1 MSDADSTTGD
11 FDNLFDV
18 LANEQ
23 GVSFT
28 SLSSVPL
35 SDLKD
40 LSENSVSELSAGD
53 DEQNKNVTVVTTKG
67 DDGNTTCTEVS
78 SNDEIAHADTI
89 AMEERQERALDV
101 SQTLFMAIGFVYL
114 PLLRFVKLCPEV
126 IWCDI
131 TSHSNNKGFHLM
143 TFSCRNSGLAKQS
156 VFMYLW
162 LPDQKRFSFRW
173 VFQHALKVLLPE
185 HVRLR
190 VRFIMKDG
198 DPQQR
203 NEILRSLLSVFP
215 NAIEGSCGWHIGRS
229 IRSITNWLIEL
240 TCFFLLVD
248 RGWKT
253 HIRPGLAKKYRPFWN
268 KIVKK
273 IHTWIYSWMKPG
285 FVEDPDEYEISKALL
300 IRFICS
306 DVVLRAAQNNRA
318 LITDILKFVRSHVL
332 VYEQQYLFYLRKHV
346 RHYGVAH
353 GTQHEVSHTFICL
366 RFSCLLSW
374 HSFLRIRYT
383 FRAPTLL

>member
-114 PLLRFVKLCPEV
+114 SCQLLASRTFCRFV
-126 IWCDI
+126 
-131 TSHSNNKGFHLM
+131 
-143 TFSCRNSGLAKQS
+143 
-156 VFMYLW
+156 
-162 LPDQKRFSFRW
+162 SFRLTNYTDCNT
-173 VFQHALKVLLPE
+173 H
-185 HVRLR
+185 R
-190 VRFIMKDG
+190 VWF
-198 DPQQR
+198 
-203 NEILRSLLSVFP
+203 
-215 NAIEGSCGWHIGRS
+215 
-229 IRSITNWLIEL
+229 
-240 TCFFLLVD
+240 
-248 RGWKT
+248 
-253 HIRPGLAKKYRPFWN
+253 
-268 KIVKK
+268 
-273 IHTWIYSWMKPG
+273 
-285 FVEDPDEYEISKALL
+285 
-300 IRFICS
+300 
-306 DVVLRAAQNNRA
+306 
-318 LITDILKFVRSHVL
+318 
-332 VYEQQYLFYLRKHV
+332 
-346 RHYGVAH
+346 
-353 GTQHEVSHTFICL
+353 
-366 RFSCLLSW
+366 
-374 HSFLRIRYT
+374 
-383 FRAPTLL
+383 

>member
-1 MSDADSTTGD
+1 MGD
-11 FDNLFDV
+11 FGRMIDQFEREEDI
-18 LANEQ
+18 
-23 GVSFT
+23 SYT
-28 SLSSVPL
+28 ILSNVPL

-40 LSENSVSELSAGD
+40 LSKDAASELDGD
-53 DEQNKNVTVVTTKG
+53 GQNKNVTVATTKG
-67 DDGNTTCTEVS
+67 DDGNITCKEVS
-78 SNDEIAHADTI
+78 SEDEIAHADNI
-89 AMEERQERALDV
+89 AKEQRQERALDV
-101 SQTLFMAIGFVYL
+101 TQILFMAIGFVYL

-156 VFMYLW
+156 VFMWLW

-173 VFQHALKVLLPE
+173 VFQHALKMLLPL

-215 NAIEGSCGWHIGRS
+215 NAIEGSCGWHIGMFIHS
-229 IRSITNWLIEL
+229 IFSLSNGL
-240 TCFFLLVD
+240 THTLLLVVD
-248 RGWKT
+248 RGWHS
-253 HIRPGLAKKYRPFWN
+253 HIRACIAKAYRPHWN

-306 DVVLRAAQNNRA
+306 DVVLRAARNNKA
-318 LITDILKFVRSHVL
+318 LIIDILKFVRSHVF
-332 VYEQQYLFYLRKHV
+332 VYEQQYLFYLRKRV
-346 RHYGVAH
+346 KHYAVAH
-353 GTQHEVSHTFICL
+353 GTQHEVSRVFIL
-366 RFSCLLSW
+366 FDKGLFSS
-374 HSFLRIRYT
+374 
-383 FRAPTLL
+383 

>member
-114 PLLRFVKLCPEV
+114 
-126 IWCDI
+126 
-131 TSHSNNKGFHLM
+131 T
-143 TFSCRNSGLAKQS
+143 
-156 VFMYLW
+156 
-162 LPDQKRFSFRW
+162 
-173 VFQHALKVLLPE
+173 
-185 HVRLR
+185 
-190 VRFIMKDG
+190 
-198 DPQQR
+198 
-203 NEILRSLLSVFP
+203 
-215 NAIEGSCGWHIGRS
+215 
-229 IRSITNWLIEL
+229 
-240 TCFFLLVD
+240 
-248 RGWKT
+248 
-253 HIRPGLAKKYRPFWN
+253 
-268 KIVKK
+268 
-273 IHTWIYSWMKPG
+273 
-285 FVEDPDEYEISKALL
+285 
-300 IRFICS
+300 
-306 DVVLRAAQNNRA
+306 
-318 LITDILKFVRSHVL
+318 
-332 VYEQQYLFYLRKHV
+332 
-346 RHYGVAH
+346 
-353 GTQHEVSHTFICL
+353 
-366 RFSCLLSW
+366 
-374 HSFLRIRYT
+374 
-383 FRAPTLL
+383 